1 MEGVIDTTTTRAI
14 ATGTILIHQA
24 QAAITGP
31 IGEMTMERTN
41 TQEATNTQA
50 PTMAAN
56 ELVLVG
62 DCFVLVGCRET

>member
-1 MEGVIDTTTTRAI
+1 MVIDTTTTRAI
-14 ATGTILIHQA
+14 ATGTILIHKVQA
-24 QAAITGP
+24 TITGP
-31 IGEMTMERTN
+31 IGEMAMEGTN

-50 PTMAAN
+50 PAMAAN